1 MASNETEAWDDY
13 TIARDIAIETTE
25 WKPGWRYDMT
35 CELDRRVKAY
45 AAHAREALDT
55 PEGVLAAMEGIAR
68 YFGEGQSYSW
78 YDDHCASKGH
88 NLNVTP
94 LSDGELRYTVFWP
107 EAKATRD
114 EALALIGQEMGG
126 KTE

>member
-1 MASNETEAWDDY
+1 MDCESPTPIQLAYSDG
-13 TIARDIAIETTE
+13 
-25 WKPGWRYDMT
+25 WKQGLKDG
-35 CELDRRVKAY
+35 K
-45 AAHAREALDT
+45 ALDT